1 MRAPLRRVIHSR
13 ESIHRKAESRWRL
26 AHHGGGFVAVGS
38 RLLFPELSLPTAPV
52 IPAASS
58 RPATTNTG
66 LTMPQRKTTR
76 AQALAQRI
84 DDERRQNAAASPPF

>member
-1 MRAPLRRVIHSR
+1 
-13 ESIHRKAESRWRL
+13 
-26 AHHGGGFVAVGS
+26 
-38 RLLFPELSLPTAPV
+38 LSLPTAPV